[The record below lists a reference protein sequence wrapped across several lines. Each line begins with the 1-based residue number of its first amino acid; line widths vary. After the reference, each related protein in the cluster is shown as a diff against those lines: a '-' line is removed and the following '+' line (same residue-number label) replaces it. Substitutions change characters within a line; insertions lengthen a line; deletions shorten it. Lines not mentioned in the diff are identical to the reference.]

1 MKKGFVAIGLLVA
14 AVVSIIGGA
23 VLTTTGSV
31 DLNIA
36 YTIMAVG
43 FVLAG
48 LGFVNLRGTEIER
61 DMMEEYHG
69 AIRDRFGVPKHVSKV
84 NGRIVIAFLGFI
96 ISWVFATLLAS
107 SVNVP
112 NVIGA
117 GGITFGVLLIVY
129 ASGIGKWF
137 KKRYYKWGVEVAEEV
152 KTGESQYPDLFG
164 QREAVD
170 ADVVNEDQVI
180 RVDIA

>member
-1 MKKGFVAIGLLVA
+1 MKKGFVAIGLLVG
-14 AVVSIIGGA
+14 AVASILGGA

-61 DMMEEYHG
+61 DIMEEYHG
-69 AIRDRFGVPKHVSKV
+69 AMRRRFGVPKDVSKV
-84 NGRIVIAFLGFI
+84 NGRIIIAFLGFI
-96 ISWVFATLLAS
+96 ITWVFAVLS
-107 SVNVP
+107 SANVP

-137 KKRYYKWGVEVAEEV
+137 KKRYYKWGVEVAEEI

-170 ADVVNEDQVI
+170 AEVVSVRQPI